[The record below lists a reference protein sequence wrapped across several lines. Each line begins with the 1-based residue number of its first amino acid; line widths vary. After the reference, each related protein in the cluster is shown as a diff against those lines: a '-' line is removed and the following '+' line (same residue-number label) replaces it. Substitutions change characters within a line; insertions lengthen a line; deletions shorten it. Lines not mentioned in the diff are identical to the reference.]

1 MRYKRLIAV
10 SILVF
15 AFAGAWAQKYD
26 PTVEV
31 TKDFVSKM
39 SDAQKVEVN
48 PPLPDSLSRF
58 NLKFDYEVFDKPYK
72 GSYTFTPYNVML
84 IPDDNPLKRPF
95 FYLNAGAG
103 YGFHPELTAVISP
116 RLGRKFTLDI
126 YQDLGGYS
134 GAYEG
139 YSGRDISELA
149 GVRGSLRMDSYDLL
163 FDLHYNAL
171 SVLDTVLTSGGYHRF
186 GGNVRMS
193 SSDMAANWMSYDVS
207 ASYNMAREMAGLSPL
222 SEYEFLL
229 YGTLAPSLQ
238 YEKLRFLLGFNTGY
252 RGYSGA
258 MDATLY
264 SIETVPQFRFDL
276 WKLHFNLGAKLSYLS
291 RPSGHAM
298 HLYPDMRLDLRL
310 FKDRL
315 DVFAGL
321 SGGDRLN
328 SYSSLKAENH
338 HFTLANALGGQDD
351 VLSCTRELYN
361 AYLGLGGSVG
371 SVFQYDIRAGHSKIA
386 DDTLLGADASG
397 NATLVLGDYSLNYL
411 DATTTVKTVPVEF
424 NMGMHLR
431 SADIDSA
438 KAFSLPL
445 LSSDASL
452 VWNWHRRLFVG
463 AEFEMLSSR
472 SMDTYTLDAFY
483 RLGLSFE
490 MKLCRW
496 MSLWLKGDNL
506 LNQRIERIPGVV
518 ETGLGNGLWLSA
530 GIRLDL
536 R

>member
-1 MRYKRLIAV
+1 MRYSRLIAA
-10 SILVF
+10 SALVF
-15 AFAGAWAQKYD
+15 AFSLAKAQNYD

-31 TKDFVSKM
+31 TKDFVSEM
-39 SDAQKVEVN
+39 ADAQKLELK
-48 PPLPDSLSRF
+48 PTIPDSLTRF
-58 NLKFDYEVFDKPYK
+58 NLNFDYEVFNKPYK
-72 GSYTFTPYNVML
+72 GSYNFTPYNVML
-84 IPDDNPLKRPF
+84 IPDDAGLKRPYL
-95 FYLNAGAG
+95 YLNAGAG
-103 YGFHPELTAVISP
+103 YGLHPVLTAVVSP
-116 RLGRKFTLDI
+116 RLGRRFTLDL
-126 YQDLGGYS
+126 YQDLTGYS
-134 GAYEG
+134 GAYER
-139 YSGRDISELA
+139 YSGYDLTETA
-149 GVRGSLRMDSYDLL
+149 GIRGSLRQDSFDFL
-163 FDLHYNAL
+163 FDLHYNGIA
-171 SVLDTVLTSGGYHRF
+171 VRDTVLTGGMFHRF
-186 GGNVRMS
+186 GGSVRLS
-193 SSDMAANWMSYDVS
+193 SSDMAANWMSYDVM
-207 ASYNMAREMAGLSPL
+207 ASYNVSRELAGPSPL
-222 SEYEFLL
+222 TENEFLL

-238 YEKLRFLLGFNTGY
+238 YENLQFLLGFNTGY
-252 RGYSGA
+252 RGYFGA
-258 MDATLY
+258 MDAALY
-264 SIETVPQFRFDL
+264 SIDTNPVFRFDV
-276 WKLHFNLGAKLSYLS
+276 WKLHFSVGAILSYLS
-291 RPSGHAM
+291 SADSYAM
-298 HLYPDMRLDLRL
+298 HIYPDVRMDLRL
-310 FKDRL
+310 FNDRL
-315 DVFAGL
+315 DVFAGVK
-321 SGGDRLN
+321 GGDRLN

-386 DDTLLGADASG
+386 DDTLLGADALG

>member
-1 MRYKRLIAV
+1 MRYSRLIAA
-10 SILVF
+10 SALVF
-15 AFAGAWAQKYD
+15 AFSLAKAQNYD

-31 TKDFVSKM
+31 TKDFVSEM
-39 SDAQKVEVN
+39 ADAQKLELK
-48 PPLPDSLSRF
+48 PTIPDSLTRF
-58 NLKFDYEVFDKPYK
+58 NLNFDYEVFNKPYK
-72 GSYTFTPYNVML
+72 GSYNFTPYNVML
-84 IPDDNPLKRPF
+84 IPDDAGLKRPYL
-95 FYLNAGAG
+95 YLNAGAG
-103 YGFHPELTAVISP
+103 YGLHPVLTAVVSP
-116 RLGRKFTLDI
+116 RLGRRFTLDL
-126 YQDLGGYS
+126 YQDLTGYS
-134 GAYEG
+134 GAYER
-139 YSGRDISELA
+139 YSGYDLTETA
-149 GVRGSLRMDSYDLL
+149 GIRGSLRQDSFDFL
-163 FDLHYNAL
+163 FDLHYNGIA
-171 SVLDTVLTSGGYHRF
+171 VRDTVLTGGMFHRF
-186 GGNVRMS
+186 GGSVRLS
-193 SSDMAANWMSYDVS
+193 SSDMAANWMSYDVM
-207 ASYNMAREMAGLSPL
+207 ASYNVSRELAGPSPL
-222 SEYEFLL
+222 TENEFLL

-238 YEKLRFLLGFNTGY
+238 YENLQFLLGFNTGY
-252 RGYSGA
+252 RGYFGA
-258 MDATLY
+258 MDAALY
-264 SIETVPQFRFDL
+264 SIETNPVFRFDV
-276 WKLHFNLGAKLSYLS
+276 WKLHFSVGAILSYLS
-291 RPSGHAM
+291 SADSYAM
-298 HLYPDMRLDLRL
+298 HIYPDVRMDLRL
-310 FKDRL
+310 FNDRL
-315 DVFAGL
+315 DVFAGVK
-321 SGGDRLN
+321 GGDRLN

-386 DDTLLGADASG
+386 DDTLLGADALG